1 MQREAAASSLG
12 LFARGIG
19 QDGTA
24 CVRGRSGEEHVARG
38 LWVAGSDRAVEAEAR
53 WLDGG
58 PLAALA
64 REQRDVRPPEKDS
77 QEDGEPPVCTLRW

>member
-1 MQREAAASSLG
+1 VQREAAASSLG

-19 QDGTA
+19 A
-24 CVRGRSGEEHVARG
+24 RGRSGEEHVARG